1 MNTNSSI
8 YSTIT
13 RKKREK
19 KNSVEYITKNDRNGN
34 EERIVLDDMSESNNN
49 KYQSKNNS
57 TNTTNNNRC
66 KINSGKINSI
76 NQFHRTEV
84 LHNKIKKIQI
94 VIQAHSIATTNQIM
108 ELNNIPKIIPTINNN
123 NINHISPALEYENN
137 SIIYCSDIRLS
148 RSIEILNKNRQIR
161 TVSNIKNY
169 GKWKQIRKRLIIK
182 TLIQQSKILRK
193 LMK

>member
-8 YSTIT
+8 YSTIA

-49 KYQSKNNS
+49 KYQTKNNS

-66 KINSGKINSI
+66 KINSGKINST
-76 NQFHRTEV
+76 NKFHRTEV

-108 ELNNIPKIIPTINNN
+108 ELNNIPRIIPTINNN

-148 RSIEILNKNRQIR
+148 RSIEILNKNRQII

-169 GKWKQIRKRLIIK
+169 GNGSRYEKGEL
-182 TLIQQSKILRK
+182 SKL
-193 LMK
+193 